1 MISPLDGRECVLSE
15 ELEILQGAVAA
26 VVYQNYD
33 NGYAVLRMNC
43 GGSHVTVVGTIPMP
57 VIGERLMVTGKWSS
71 HSNFGKQF
79 EAEFLE
85 RMLPQTALEIQSYLS
100 SRAIKGIGPVMAA
113 RIVEYFGDQT
123 LLVLEREP
131 ERLALV
137 PGISLEKARNFGA
150 EFRRQAGMRQLM
162 EFFALHHLPTELA
175 VRAYKLYGEQTV
187 ELLYDDPYLLMD
199 DGLEA
204 PFSAVDRFAIELG
217 VAGDDPRRVE
227 AGVLFELRYNLSGG
241 HVFLPRAK
249 LVAAT
254 AQLLSVAPEQADAAV
269 ARLHEGER
277 LVCQC
282 LADIDVVYL
291 PQLHEAEVSAAY
303 RLLKLAQWPHPE
315 PENIEALLRKAEGE
329 CCVRY
334 SDQQRS
340 AVRSAA
346 GNGVLLITGGPG
358 TGKTTIVNGIL
369 SLLGHMGLKCLL
381 AAPTGRAAKRLT
393 EVTGEEASTIHR
405 LLEAGIDPNTGL
417 MIFNR
422 DEDQPL
428 KADAIIV
435 DEMSMVDVRLLDS
448 LLRAIPAGKRL
459 ILVGDP
465 DQLPPVGPGFPFGDM
480 LRSNM
485 LPTVRL
491 TDIFRQAQESL
502 IVTNAHR
509 INAGQM
515 PELRRVDKDFFFM
528 RRPSEEALAQLI
540 CDLCATRLPGKMGIP
555 ADQIQ
560 VLSPTRKGPA
570 GTVNLNKLLQKAL
583 NPPSPGKKERQH
595 GDFSFREGDR
605 VMQIRNNYDIM
616 WKKCDGSAIGAGVF
630 NGDIGT
636 ITAIDPQAETVT
648 VVFDE
653 REAEYDFS
661 MLNELEPAYA
671 MTVHKS
677 QGSEYRAVILAAWNG
692 SPYLLSRSVLYTAVT
707 RARELLIIAGREE
720 VVTTMVQNSKRNRRY
735 TGLKLRLQGRAEG

>member
-1 MISPLDGRECVLSE
+1 MSE

-33 NGYAVLRMNC
+33 NGYAVLRLNC
-43 GGSHVTVVGTIPMP
+43 GGGTTVTVVGTIPMP
-57 VIGERLMVTGKWSS
+57 VIGERLMVTGKWSN

-113 RIVEYFGDQT
+113 RIVEYFGEQT
-123 LLVLEREP
+123 LLVMEREP
-131 ERLALV
+131 EKLALV
-137 PGISLEKARNFGA
+137 PGISREKARLFGE

-162 EFFALHHLPTELA
+162 EFFALHQLPTELA

-199 DGLEA
+199 EGLDA
-204 PFSAVDRFAIELG
+204 PFGAVDRFAIELG
-217 VAGDDPRRVE
+217 VSGDDPRRIE
-227 AGVLFELRYNLSGG
+227 AGVIFELSYNLTGG
-241 HVFLPRAK
+241 HVFLPHQK

-254 AQLLSVAPEQADAAV
+254 AQLLTVEPEQV
-269 ARLHEGER
+269 AEGINRLREGER
-277 LVCQC
+277 LVCQT
-282 LADIDVVYL
+282 LAGIDVVYL
-291 PQLHEAEVSAAY
+291 PQLHEAEVYSAW
-303 RLLKLAQWPHPE
+303 RLLKMAQYPHPE
-315 PENIEALLRKAEGE
+315 PENLDKLMKKVEAESAV
-329 CCVRY
+329 CY
-334 SDQQRS
+334 SEQQRQ
-340 AVRSAA
+340 AIRTAA
-346 GNGVLLITGGPG
+346 GSGVLLITGGPG

-369 SLLGHMGLKCLL
+369 SLLGHMQLKCVL

-405 LLEAGIDPNTGL
+405 LLEAGIDPATGR
-417 MIFNR
+417 MAFSR

-428 KADAIIV
+428 RADAVIV
-435 DEMSMVDVRLLDS
+435 DEMSMVDVQLLSS
-448 LLRAIPAGKRL
+448 LLRAIPQNKRL

-502 IVTNAHR
+502 IVMNAHR
-509 INAGQM
+509 INSGQM

-528 RRPSEEALAQLI
+528 RRPNEEALAQLI
-540 CDLCATRLPGKMGIP
+540 CDLCSTRLPQKMGIP
-555 ADQIQ
+555 ADHIQ
-560 VLSPTRKGPA
+560 VLSPTRKGGA
-570 GTVNLNKLLQKAL
+570 GTANLNKLLQKVL
-583 NPPSPGKKERQH
+583 NPPAPYKKERQY

-616 WKKCDGSAIGAGVF
+616 WKKTDGSAVGAGIF

-636 ITAIDPQAETVT
+636 IASINPHAEVITI
-648 VVFDE
+648 VFDD

-677 QGSEYRAVILAAWNG
+677 QGSEYRAVILTAWNG

-707 RARELLIIAGREE
+707 RARELLIVVGKEDV
-720 VVTTMVQNSKRNRRY
+720 VVTMVNNSKRGRRY
-735 TGLKLRLQGRAEG
+735 TGLKLRLQGRVDE